1 MLKKCQMIGQRLFSG
16 RIAVAQAAMAY
27 RKSLYTSTKLYTD
40 GKKCWAPQA
49 SSPQEL
55 PSLSDIP
62 QLVDLYDEEAVRYER
77 MESFL
82 NACEKELNVCLE
94 SNSMPDTALIEA
106 IAVAKVKAVEES
118 IEMTFRLKQEV
129 GSYALMKGSG
139 FEEMGKL

>member
-1 MLKKCQMIGQRLFSG
+1 MK
-16 RIAVAQAAMAY
+16 
-27 RKSLYTSTKLYTD
+27 
-40 GKKCWAPQA
+40 KKCWAPQA
-49 SSPQEL
+49 STPQEL

-62 QLVDLYDEEAVRYER
+62 QLVDLYDEEAVRYEQ

-94 SNSMPDTALIEA
+94 SNSMPDTALVEA

-139 FEEMGKL
+139 FEEMGKLQL

>member
-49 SSPQEL
+49 SSPREL

-62 QLVDLYDEEAVRYER
+62 QLVDLYDEEAV
-77 MESFL
+77 
-82 NACEKELNVCLE
+82 
-94 SNSMPDTALIEA
+94 
-106 IAVAKVKAVEES
+106 
-118 IEMTFRLKQEV
+118 
-129 GSYALMKGSG
+129 
-139 FEEMGKL
+139 